1 MSESNRST
9 NVSDI
14 EKFVAEADYVE
25 LRAKEWYA
33 RVRSTSLGFDW
44 KMKLKTA
51 GWAATR
57 AAQALPKKDDSS
69 AVHLCM
75 TLQTITE
82 CARKDAV
89 SALEDKEELKAVE
102 AEVRVEGAR
111 LQVNALR
118 CFHQRDDRA
127 RGSSTPS
134 RWLRW
139 IRGLRN

>member
-9 NVSDI
+9 STSDV
-14 EKFVAEADYVE
+14 EKFVAEADYTR
-25 LRAKEWYA
+25 LRAKEWYT
-33 RVRSTSLGFDW
+33 RVCATSLGFDW
-44 KMKLKTA
+44 KMRLKTA

-57 AAQALPKKDDSS
+57 AAQALPKKDDST

-75 TLQTITE
+75 TLQAITE

-102 AEVRVEGAR
+102 AEVRLEGAR

-118 CFHQRDDRA
+118 CFQRGDDKA